1 MCLWLYRFHP
11 EEAVVGG
18 VQLPMGGGMPDGG
31 GPEGREPDGG
41 GPGGGQPPGP

>member
-1 MCLWLYRFHP
+1 MFLVAQLHP

-18 VQLPMGGGMPDGG
+18 VQLPLGGIPDGG
-31 GPEGREPDGG
+31 GPDGGGPDGG

>member
-1 MCLWLYRFHP
+1 MCLWLQRFHP

-18 VQLPMGGGMPDGG
+18 VQLLMRGGKPDGG
-31 GPEGREPDGG
+31 GPEGRGPDGG